1 MLTVLVSTV
10 LPGYIPFLHSVEF
23 YVIVTVVAAG
33 VLALCIRPSRR
44 GAAVFHTVEGWVC
57 EGDDDSDSGPRLE
70 IECLANG
77 SVLMRRTDADAA
89 GDTGNVSISVEQRG
103 FDLDITENI
112 TPGRRLSGTAES
124 RDAVFVLSFLG
135 QEWYH
140 IHYTAW
146 PGTRYAAFSLH
157 VRPGIKTTALLRE

>member
-1 MLTVLVSTV
+1 MLTVIASTV

-23 YVIVTVVAAG
+23 YVILTVVAAG

-57 EGDDDSDSGPRLE
+57 EGDDSVAEPRLE
-70 IECLANG
+70 IECLSNG
-77 SVLMRRTDADAA
+77 SVLIRRTALVGV
-89 GDTGNVSISVEQRG
+89 GDTGNVSITVEQRG

-112 TPGRRLSGTAES
+112 TGGRRISGSAES

-157 VRPGIKTTALLRE
+157 VRPGIRTAAALRE